1 MEKLT
6 SFIAGK
12 WTSSSD
18 HVLKVHHKYT
28 KVELAEVAL
37 ADDQA
42 IQEVMSSAELGFNEL
57 KKWPAQK
64 RSEALLKLAE
74 LTEAHGDTLAKLVSA
89 EAGKS
94 LGYARGEIE
103 RCQTTL
109 RIAASEALKIA
120 GEVIPM
126 DFAVGIGK
134 IAHTKRFPIGPIF
147 GIVPF
152 NFPLNLAMHKLA
164 PALAAGCSVTLKPSP
179 YTPLSLLYFATLIE
193 QTDLPDGSV
202 NIVVC
207 DNQAAE
213 KLLTSDTF
221 KMFSFTGSPTIG
233 WMLKN
238 KAGKKKVQLEL
249 GGNAAVIVDESAN
262 IKEAASAIAMGS
274 FLYSGQICIST
285 QRIYIHK
292 EVRAEF
298 VKEIVAAIKN
308 LNVGNPEDEQTI
320 VGPLIADEH
329 LERVDSWVKEAI
341 AEGAS
346 ILTGGEIV
354 DHEKNLYAPTLLE
367 NVSYQSKVH
376 CEEVFGPVAVL
387 ETFDNFDDVI
397 NHVNQ
402 SPYGLQAGLFT
413 NKLDQ
418 MKKGFN
424 EIEVG
429 GLIINGIPGFR
440 VDSMPYGGIKDSGL
454 GREGLI
460 YAIEEMTEP
469 RLLVY

>member
-1 MEKLT
+1 
-6 SFIAGK
+6 
-12 WTSSSD
+12 
-18 HVLKVHHKYT
+18 
-28 KVELAEVAL
+28 
-37 ADDQA
+37 
-42 IQEVMSSAELGFNEL
+42 
-57 KKWPAQK
+57 
-64 RSEALLKLAE
+64 
-74 LTEAHGDTLAKLVSA
+74 
-89 EAGKS
+89 
-94 LGYARGEIE
+94 
-103 RCQTTL
+103 
-109 RIAASEALKIA
+109 
-120 GEVIPM
+120 
-126 DFAVGIGK
+126 
-134 IAHTKRFPIGPIF
+134 
-147 GIVPF
+147 
-152 NFPLNLAMHKLA
+152 
-164 PALAAGCSVTLKPSP
+164 
-179 YTPLSLLYFATLIE
+179 
-193 QTDLPDGSV
+193 
-202 NIVVC
+202 
-207 DNQAAE
+207 
-213 KLLTSDTF
+213 
-221 KMFSFTGSPTIG
+221 
-233 WMLKN
+233 
-238 KAGKKKVQLEL
+238 
-249 GGNAAVIVDESAN
+249 
-262 IKEAASAIAMGS
+262 MGS